1 MAERGKSRRQRHG
14 ERGALFGVQVK
25 LPGIIDDQAAFL
37 QAQLYRIETKP
48 VEVARVLA
56 QSKPAQGPHREW
68 RRQPGYFGESCG
80 SVLGLAAT
88 QSAASQ
94 QGGEGGQRQVVS
106 EIRQR
111 LARPDEARHDERQHG
126 RMLTCAANPTKPMN
140 YELLI
145 GLRYTRAQPREG
157 AANRFISFIALIS
170 MLGLA
175 LGVAALIVVL
185 SVMNGFQKE
194 LRERILGV
202 VSHVQV
208 SSESGELAD
217 WSKVVQG
224 VARHPRVKAAA
235 PYVQAQGMLTFDG
248 QVRGVMVR
256 GILPEAEDKVA
267 DFARHMKSGKLEQLV
282 PGEFGIVLGSELA
295 RALRARAGDKVAL
308 LAPQGLVTPAA
319 ILPRVKQFRVVGV
332 FEAGMFEF
340 DSGLALIHMADAQKL
355 YRMDERVTGVRL
367 KVDDLF
373 AAPQIG
379 RELMRFLDTDV
390 WVSDWTRSH
399 ANFFRAVEIEKRM
412 MFLILLLI
420 VAVAAFNIVST
431 LVMAVT
437 DKRADIAILRT
448 LGASP
453 RSIMA
458 IFIVQG
464 TLIGVVGLA
473 AGVAGGVALA
483 LNIDV
488 VVPALE
494 RLLGM
499 QFLAKDVYYISDL
512 PSDLH
517 WSDVGTIGVV
527 SFILTLLATLYPSW
541 RASRTRPAEA
551 LRYE

>member
-1 MAERGKSRRQRHG
+1 
-14 ERGALFGVQVK
+14 
-25 LPGIIDDQAAFL
+25 
-37 QAQLYRIETKP
+37 
-48 VEVARVLA
+48 
-56 QSKPAQGPHREW
+56 
-68 RRQPGYFGESCG
+68 
-80 SVLGLAAT
+80 
-88 QSAASQ
+88 
-94 QGGEGGQRQVVS
+94 
-106 EIRQR
+106 
-111 LARPDEARHDERQHG
+111 
-126 RMLTCAANPTKPMN
+126 MN

-170 MLGLA
+170 MAGLA

-217 WSKVVQG
+217 WAKVVQG

-235 PYVQAQGMLTFDG
+235 PYVQAQGMLSFDG

-267 DFARHMKSGKLEQLV
+267 DFARHMRAGKLDQLA

-295 RALRARAGDKVAL
+295 RGLRARAGDKVTL

-319 ILPRVKQFRVVGV
+319 VLPRVKQFRVVGI

-340 DSGLALIHMADAQKL
+340 DSGLALVHMVDAQKL
-355 YRMDERVTGVRL
+355 YRMDDRVSGVRL

-379 RELMRFLDTDV
+379 RELLRFLDADA
-390 WVSDWTRSH
+390 WISDWTRSH

-453 RSIMA
+453 RSIMG
-458 IFIVQG
+458 IFVVQG
-464 TLIGVVGLA
+464 TLIGAVGLA

-494 RLLGM
+494 RLLGLH
-499 QFLAKDVYYISDL
+499 FLAKDVYYISEL

-517 WSDVGTIGVV
+517 WSDVATISVV
-527 SFILTLLATLYPSW
+527 SFALTLLATLYPSW
-541 RASRTRPAEA
+541 RASRTQPAEA

>member
-1 MAERGKSRRQRHG
+1 
-14 ERGALFGVQVK
+14 
-25 LPGIIDDQAAFL
+25 
-37 QAQLYRIETKP
+37 
-48 VEVARVLA
+48 
-56 QSKPAQGPHREW
+56 
-68 RRQPGYFGESCG
+68 
-80 SVLGLAAT
+80 
-88 QSAASQ
+88 
-94 QGGEGGQRQVVS
+94 
-106 EIRQR
+106 
-111 LARPDEARHDERQHG
+111 
-126 RMLTCAANPTKPMN
+126 MN

-217 WSKVVQG
+217 WSQVMQA
-224 VARHPRVKAAA
+224 VARHPRVRAAA
-235 PYVQAQGMLTFDG
+235 PYVQAQGMVTFDG

-267 DFARHMKSGKLEQLV
+267 DFARHMKSGKLTQLA

-295 RALRARAGDKVAL
+295 RALRARAGDKVTL

-319 ILPRVKQFRVVGV
+319 IMPRVKQFRVVGV

-355 YRMDERVTGVRL
+355 YRMDDRVTGVRL

-379 RELMRFLDTDV
+379 RELMRFLDMDA

-453 RSIMA
+453 RSIMG

-464 TLIGVVGLA
+464 TLIGAVGLA
-473 AGVAGGVALA
+473 AGVALGVAVA
-483 LNIDV
+483 LNVDV

-494 RLLGM
+494 NLLGLK
-499 QFLAKDVYYISDL
+499 FLAKDVYYISDL

-517 WSDVGTIGVV
+517 WSDVGTISVV
-527 SFILTLLATLYPSW
+527 SFVLTLLATLYPSW
-541 RASRTRPAEA
+541 RASRTQPAEA